1 MNGLYKAELV
11 HRRGPWRGLED
22 LELATLE
29 WVDWFNRT
37 AGSAAPSATRGSGGS
52 VFYNMNKS
60 NFSSLEILD
69 TEKKVVGNFESEVS
83 PFHEAILFNEH
94 QNRYLSRLR
103 DALLP
108 RLVSGHLQ
116 VNTA

>member
-1 MNGLYKAELV
+1 
-11 HRRGPWRGLED
+11 
-22 LELATLE
+22 
-29 WVDWFNRT
+29 
-37 AGSAAPSATRGSGGS
+37 
-52 VFYNMNKS
+52 MNKS

-69 TEKKVVGNFESEVS
+69 TGKKVVGNFESEVS